1 MTNKTTKAIF
11 LDRDGTIIWD
21 KNYLASTNDIE
32 YYPDTLNALKMMIH
46 KGYKLYII
54 TNQSGVGRGF
64 FNLETVHEIH
74 KTIDLDLTNQG
85 LPAFS
90 GWGICPHAPDQNC
103 KCRKPAPKLI
113 LEFLKKDK
121 IDPKQS
127 WMVGDK
133 VIDAECAINASLQGA
148 IVRESSLSQN
158 KDYPFFK
165 TLLDFAQSL
174 PE

>member
-21 KNYLASTNDIE
+21 KNYLARVEDIE
-32 YYPDTLNALKMMIH
+32 YYADTLSALKLMLK
-46 KGYKLYII
+46 KGYRLYVI

-64 FNLETVHEIH
+64 FDLKTVHQIH
-74 KTIDLDLTNQG
+74 QAIDHDLLNQG

-90 GWGICPHAPDQNC
+90 GWAICPHAPEQGC
-103 KCRKPAPKLI
+103 ECRKPHPKLI
-113 LEFLKKDK
+113 MDIVKKEK
-121 IDPKQS
+121 IDPQKS

-133 VIDAECAINASLQGA
+133 VIDAECGVNASLRGA
-148 IVRESSLSQN
+148 LVREPKLADT
-158 KDYPFFK
+158 KEHPFFK
-165 TLLDFAQSL
+165 TLLEFAESL

>member
-32 YYPDTLNALKMMIH
+32 YYPDTLSALKLMIQ

-54 TNQSGVGRGF
+54 TNQSGVGRGYF
-64 FNLETVHEIH
+64 SLDTVHEIH
-74 KTIDLDLTNQG
+74 RAIDLDLLSHG
-85 LPAFS
+85 LPVFS

-103 KCRKPAPKLI
+103 DCRKPAPKLI
-113 LEFLKKDK
+113 LDFMQKDK
-121 IDPKQS
+121 IEARGS

-133 VIDAECAINASLQGA
+133 VIDAECGLKAAIQGA
-148 IVRESSLSQN
+148 LVRETSLSQN

-165 TLLDFAQSL
+165 TLLEFAQSL